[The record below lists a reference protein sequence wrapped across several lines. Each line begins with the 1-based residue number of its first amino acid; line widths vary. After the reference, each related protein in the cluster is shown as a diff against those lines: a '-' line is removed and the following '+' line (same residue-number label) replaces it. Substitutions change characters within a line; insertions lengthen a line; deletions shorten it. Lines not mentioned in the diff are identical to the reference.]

1 MSISQM
7 NLNVANDAYGVKE
20 AKRKTPANVQ
30 PREEATAT
38 LNPSTPDTVELS
50 LKKDDASATPPSA
63 DGSTPPAKAPF
74 PVVPVAIG
82 GVVGAGAGAA
92 VGHGF
97 FGEEAKDDGKADLDD
112 GKFKPKGDDYKVTG
126 KESVEH
132 KGFTYKVKLDSDN
145 KATIDTI
152 TGTIKGDTIDYA
164 YSKSGS
170 DAVLTRKIDAAD
182 PLISRLIPTG
192 AAGTTP
198 PVAVD
203 YHVEVKGDVF
213 TLKPAVA
220 ANSSHPEYKG
230 TIKDCALTLTTAA
243 EAGKPLLEQNILDDV
258 KATLTNLK
266 LGEAHKE
273 FKAFS
278 PAKLG
283 DMIHMKEA
291 GGLFGKEVGL
301 PLFLGAGL
309 IGAAGAAAG
318 WFFGKKKPEPTPE
331 APPAS

>member
-50 LKKDDASATPPSA
+50 LKKDDASATPPA
-63 DGSTPPAKAPF
+63 AEGTTPPAKAPF
-74 PVVPVAIG
+74 PVVPVALG
-82 GVVGAGAGAA
+82 GVGGAA
-92 VGHGF
+92 AGGLGTYF
-97 FGEEAKDDGKADLDD
+97 FTGDDETKGSKAEFD
-112 GKFKPKGDDYKVTG
+112 GDKFKTKGDDYKVTG

-145 KATIDTI
+145 NATVDTI
-152 TGTIKGDTIDYA
+152 TGTVKGGTFDYEFEKKGTA
-164 YSKSGS
+164 
-170 DAVLTRKIDAAD
+170 DAVLTQKIEAVNPFITTLTPVDPADNTTKLAA
-182 PLISRLIPTG
+182 
-192 AAGTTP
+192 
-198 PVAVD
+198 VE
-203 YHVEVKGDVF
+203 YHVEVKGDKF
-213 TLKPAVA
+213 TLKPSDVA
-220 ANSSHPEYKG
+220 HKAHPQYEG
-230 TIKDCALTLTTAA
+230 TIKDGALTLTTAVDA
-243 EAGKPLLEQNILDDV
+243 NKPLFVQVFIDDAKKALEGI
-258 KATLTNLK
+258 K

-278 PAKLG
+278 PAKLS
-283 DMIHMKEA
+283 DMIHLE
-291 GGLFGKEVGL
+291 GGGKNW
-301 PLFLGAGL
+301 PL
-309 IGAAGAAAG
+309 IGGIALGVGALGAAAG